1 MGGVAEPLC
10 TPVVGIDLWEHAYFA
25 AYEGNRDKYVD
36 DFFKQINWQK
46 LSTSFESHNMSNQV
60 APLL

>member
-36 DFFKQINWQK
+36 DFFKQINW
-46 LSTSFESHNMSNQV
+46 
-60 APLL
+60 